1 MKADAITSRI
11 LDDARKEASQ
21 GLREAHDRVE
31 KMRREN
37 EETMAQKREQALAKA
52 REDAIEL
59 RDRMLRM
66 AELDQR
72 KEYLGMKRQVM
83 DDAFDQALLQMRGMQ
98 VDQARRFL
106 SDLLA
111 DAAQGD
117 EELII
122 SKADEGVF
130 APEFL
135 EKVNA
140 RLAEMGKAS
149 SLKLSEER
157 RELGGGVILRRGGM
171 EVNLTYAAVLGEI
184 RPSLEAEVA
193 AMLFDGQEG

>member
-130 APEFL
+130 DPEFL
-135 EKVNA
+135 QKINA

-193 AMLFDGQEG
+193 ALLFDGQEG

>member
-83 DDAFDQALLQMRGMQ
+83 DDAFDQALSQMRGMQ

-130 APEFL
+130 DPEFL
-135 EKVNA
+135 QKINA

>member
-37 EETMAQKREQALAKA
+37 EETIAQKREQALAKA

-83 DDAFDQALLQMRGMQ
+83 DDAFDQALSQMRGMQ

-135 EKVNA
+135 QKINA

>member
-83 DDAFDQALLQMRGMQ
+83 DDAFDQALSQMRGMQ
-98 VDQARRFL
+98 VDQARRVL

-130 APEFL
+130 DPEFL
-135 EKVNA
+135 QKINA

>member
-21 GLREAHDRVE
+21 GLREVHDRVE

-72 KEYLGMKRQVM
+72 KEYLGMKRQGM
-83 DDAFDQALLQMRGMQ
+83 DDAFDQALSQMRGMQ

-106 SDLLA
+106 SGLLA
-111 DAAQGD
+111 DAAQGA

-135 EKVNA
+135 GNGVNQITTLWLQLFVIILQGICLY
-140 RLAEMGKAS
+140 RLMTLLQK
-149 SLKLSEER
+149 
-157 RELGGGVILRRGGM
+157 
-171 EVNLTYAAVLGEI
+171 
-184 RPSLEAEVA
+184 
-193 AMLFDGQEG
+193 